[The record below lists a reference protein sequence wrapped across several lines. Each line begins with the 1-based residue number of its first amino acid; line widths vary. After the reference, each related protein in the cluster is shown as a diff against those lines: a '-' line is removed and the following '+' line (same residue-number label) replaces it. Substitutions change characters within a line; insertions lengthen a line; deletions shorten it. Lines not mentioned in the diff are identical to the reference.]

1 MIFVAL
7 ERSTGS
13 NYYGNLYSNKYL
25 KNEEISFTSIVENK
39 KRYLFLKRVLDIVI
53 ALIALVVAFP
63 IIAFTSILIKLESK
77 GPAFF
82 TQERMG
88 LNGKKFYIYK
98 LRSMRVDA
106 EKDGPQWAS
115 KNDSRVTRVG
125 KFIRKTRIDELPQ
138 LINVLKG
145 DMSIFGP
152 RPERPV
158 FVEQFSREIPGF
170 EKRLLVKPG
179 LSGWAQVNGGYD
191 ISPKEKLEYDLFYIQ
206 NMNMKLDFLIFVKT
220 IKVLIT
226 GDGAR

>member
-1 MIFVAL
+1 M
-7 ERSTGS
+7 
-13 NYYGNLYSNKYL
+13 YSNKYL